1 MSNIRGAVRQQYI
14 DNWLRGNDDP
24 DVEVKPT
31 RVDGK
36 YIVRYRNLPQLN
48 SGNPSPE
55 NTSEKVEDEKQ
66 KPDAEKDI
74 SSSNSEKDISGSNS
88 EKDISGSN
96 SEKDISSSNS
106 EKDISSDL
114 EGRPHQ
120 RWSSISEKPVPE
132 DIASSISEE
141 PVTKDVM
148 QEILKQLKII
158 NDERQ
163 AKQLKKEQKKQLQQA
178 IRKEF
183 VRHRVMVEDP
193 EPYIEPEPPQVMY
206 VDRKPIKVRR
216 RLNLLERRS

>member
-66 KPDAEKDI
+66 KPDA
-74 SSSNSEKDISGSNS
+74 
-88 EKDISGSN
+88 
-96 SEKDISSSNS
+96 EKDISSSNS